1 MKKFLTIVILIVI
14 VGAVGYLWISSWT
27 YSEGT
32 RSGQLIKVTKKGMIF
47 KTHEAQLNMGGL
59 RTTNTDGLEGNIWD
73 FSIIDDALVLK
84 LNELEGRRVKVAY
97 KERYKSM
104 PWIGKT
110 NYVAIDVTELI
121 D

>member
-1 MKKFLTIVILIVI
+1 MKKFLTILIVI
-14 VGAVGYLWISSWT
+14 VVVGTIGYFWVSSWT

-32 RSGQLIKVTKKGMIF
+32 RSGQLIKVTKKGFIF

-59 RTTNTDGLEGNIWD
+59 RTTTNDGLEGNIWD
-73 FSIIDDALVLK
+73 FSIIDEAVVDK
-84 LNELEGRRVKVAY
+84 LNTLEGKRVKVAY

-104 PWIGKT
+104 AWIGKT
-110 NYVAIDVTELI
+110 NYIATDVTELE